1 MPDVLLYSDTERN
14 AAMRHEVPIA
24 VGDPFGYAEVDG
36 RAVILTSSL
45 EQERIAAVR
54 PDAELIEWADVGFFE
69 LLESGIARDQIMLE
83 LVSRAVARTSPASGR
98 ALATRPASVRYPPT
112 SRSTSTFGRATRR
125 PAAGPT
131 WPGRSSS
138 ASPTPRRWSSTP

>member
-69 LLESGIARDQIMLE
+69 LLESGMARDQIMLE
-83 LVSRAVARTSPASGR
+83 LVSRAVARMGLRHAIVNPDFPLAVADRLRADGVTLTPDHDTFAARRRAESPA
-98 ALATRPASVRYPPT
+98 
-112 SRSTSTFGRATRR
+112 
-125 PAAGPT
+125 
-131 WPGRSSS
+131 
-138 ASPTPRRWSSTP
+138 